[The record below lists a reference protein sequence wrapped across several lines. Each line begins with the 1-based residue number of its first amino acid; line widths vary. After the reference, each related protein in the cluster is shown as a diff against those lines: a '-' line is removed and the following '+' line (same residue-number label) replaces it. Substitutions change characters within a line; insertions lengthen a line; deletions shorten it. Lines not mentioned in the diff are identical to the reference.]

1 MAEKDIKLRI
11 DAAVDSAEAAK
22 SLGQLKKAL
31 LEIQSI
37 QAEVGD
43 TSGENFDKLAAA
55 SSNAATR
62 LAETRDAIG
71 DIQDRTRT
79 LEGTP
84 VERLTGSF
92 NLLKESIFTL
102 DFDKAKIGAEG
113 LLNTF
118 TPVVDGKLVTGFG
131 GIGGAV
137 SNLGGTFKNLGS
149 TVVNLGKQILANPIF
164 LLAAIITVVVVAV
177 IKLLDS
183 LGLLKPILDAIKA
196 AIGFVV
202 DAFKAL
208 TDWLG
213 LTDNAAEEAA
223 ENAKKQGEKRVKA
236 AEDVSKSQQDLYN
249 LTKDLTDEEIKLLEK
264 RLGVQ
269 LDTSRNIFDI
279 QMEESEAKKQALQDE
294 VDALNAK
301 RDLTDEDKA
310 RLAELT
316 GKIQEENNKQ
326 VQLEQQKQAAI
337 IKGARNADNILQSL
351 RAKSIEN
358 ENQRSKAFLDIAE
371 KEALAKLEQAKRE
384 AKQLGDDATVKKLE
398 EAITLT
404 KKDFAN
410 QRKKIDD
417 DANKAASDARKKA
430 SDDAVNNS
438 KTAAGKELKALQDAE
453 KLKVLNTEEGTQARV
468 NAEIAAIDKIEA
480 FQKKNL
486 KLLNLTKDQIL
497 IIEKENIEKRKELQ
511 DEFDKSV
518 LDAAN
523 KEKQTIAELN
533 LLKSE
538 AITNEFDRNKARLDA
553 SIQLA
558 EAERDIA
565 LSDTELTASEREKI
579 ELETT
584 NKIAG
589 YKKEL
594 TDLEI
599 AENQKRL
606 ADDQLVAETKLS
618 QAEFDAELTKGTL
631 EQEIAEVENIKN
643 LKLETLE
650 SQRQAE
656 LANTELT
663 ESERA
668 AIEEKYRQQ
677 TLTAEQEA
685 SDKIIAMKQA
695 ETAAKIDTAG
705 KYAQSV
711 NNLAAT
717 VFAIS
722 DGFGKQDE
730 KSKEE
735 RAKRQFNVQKAL
747 NLGLAI
753 IDGVKAVQASLAQ
766 SPIAIGPIP
775 NPAGIASLA
784 FAVSTSIANIAKIAA
799 SKYESKSA
807 APPPPPPPGGGGGG
821 GIEGGASQQATFSPT
836 QFFGLGQGGP
846 SGGSGNGG
854 QSTKVYVTETDIT
867 STQNRV
873 RVIEDRA
880 VIG

>member
-11 DAAVDSAEAAK
+11 DAAVESAEAAK

-43 TSGENFDKLAAA
+43 TSGENFDKLAQA

-118 TPVVDGKLVTGFG
+118 TPVQDGKLVTGFA

-137 SNLGGTFKNLGS
+137 TNLGGVFKSLGS
-149 TVVNLGKQILANPIF
+149 TVVSLGKQLLTNPIF
-164 LLAAIITVVVVAV
+164 LLATVITLIVIAVV
-177 IKLLDS
+177 KLLDS
-183 LGLLKPILDAIKA
+183 LGLLKPVLDGIKA

-213 LTDNAAEEAA
+213 LTDNAGEKAA
-223 ENAKKQGEKRVKA
+223 ENAKKQGEKRIKA
-236 AEDVSKSQQDLYN
+236 AEDTAKSQEELYN
-249 LTKDLTDEEIKLLEK
+249 LTKGLTEDEIKLLEE
-264 RLGVQ
+264 RLGVEI
-269 LDTSRNIFDI
+269 DTSKSIFDI
-279 QMEESEAKKQALQDE
+279 RIEESEAKKQALQDE

-301 RDLTDEDKA
+301 RSLSDEDKE
-310 RLAELT
+310 RLKELT
-316 GKIQEENNKQ
+316 SKIQEENNKI
-326 VQLEQQKQAAI
+326 VSSEREKQAAI
-337 IKGARNADNILQSL
+337 IKGAKNADNILQNL

-371 KEALAKLEQAKRE
+371 KEAIAKLEQAIRE
-384 AKQLGDDATVKKLE
+384 AKQLGDNDTVKKLE

-410 QRKKIDD
+410 QRKKIDA
-417 DANKAASDARKKA
+417 DANKAAADARQKA
-430 SDDAVNNS
+430 SDDALNNA
-438 KTAAGKELKALQDAE
+438 KTGAGKELKALQDAE
-453 KLKVLNTEEGTQARV
+453 KLKILNTEEGTQARV

-480 FQKKNL
+480 FQKKSA
-486 KLLNLTKDQIL
+486 KLLGLTKDQIL
-497 IIEKENIEKRKELQ
+497 IIEKENIDKRTKLQ
-511 DEFDKSV
+511 EDFDKKL
-518 LDAAN
+518 LDAVN
-523 KEKQTIAELN
+523 KEKQTSAEIEI
-533 LLKSE
+533 LKAEGIQNE
-538 AITNEFDRNKARLDA
+538 ALRNQTRLEA
-553 SIQLA
+553 QIKLA

-565 LSDTELTASEREKI
+565 LSNTELTAAEREKI
-579 ELETT
+579 ELEAT
-584 NKIAG
+584 NTIAG

-606 ADDQLVAETKLS
+606 DADRLVAETKLS
-618 QAEFDAELTKGTL
+618 QAEFDAERTKGTL

-643 LKLETLE
+643 LQLEALE
-650 SQRQAE
+650 SQRAAE

-663 ESERA
+663 EAQIAE
-668 AIEEKYRQQ
+668 IEEKYRQQ
-677 TLTAEQEA
+677 GLTAEQEA

-766 SPIAIGPIP
+766 SPIAIGPVP

-784 FAVSTSIANIAKIAA
+784 FAVTTSIANIAKIAA

-807 APPPPPPPGGGGGG
+807 APPPAPPGGGGGG
-821 GIEGGASQQATFSPT
+821 AGEGGGTSQATFSPT
-836 QFFGLGQGGP
+836 QFFGLGQGSSNSGA
-846 SGGSGNGG
+846 GGSGA
-854 QSTKVYVTETDIT
+854 TKVYVTETDIT
-867 STQNRV
+867 STQNKV
-873 RVIEDRA
+873 KVIENRA